1 MNINIIAVGKIKEKF
16 FKDACAEYEKRMSR
30 FCKLNITELPD
41 EAMSDKPSDAEKSA
55 VLKKEASRI
64 LSAIRP
70 TDVII
75 TLCVEGKQ
83 MASEEL
89 ADFFKNSCIEGKSSF
104 TFIIGGS
111 LGLLE
116 EVKAKSNL
124 RLSFSKMTFP
134 HQLMRVVLL
143 EQVYRAFKINANES
157 YHK

>member
-41 EAMSDKPSDAEKSA
+41 EAMSDKPSEAEKSA

-70 TDVII
+70 TDAVI

-89 ADFFKNSCIEGKSSF
+89 AGFFKNSCIDGKSSF

-111 LGLLE
+111 LGLSE

-143 EQVYRAFKINANES
+143 EQIYRAFKINANES